1 MVYGCRMFPQFP
13 STARALAAIVALV
26 PLPALAD
33 DAAGEAVIRRWIEGQ
48 QDVKSLAIT
57 FRQEREL
64 KGLKKPV
71 VATGQIWLDREGR
84 MRWQIGDPAKTIA
97 IYQDKEVQ
105 VIHPEKKLLERR
117 LLGADTGN
125 QSEMEKAFLESGIP
139 DSLADFRKFFRI
151 LGTSADGNLDRVK
164 LEVKDAKA
172 QTALTGMDFLIDR
185 SSNLLAGYDISF
197 RDGSRIRTRFLQV
210 KKNSS
215 FEAALFKPDTTGYT
229 LKELAR

>member
-1 MVYGCRMFPQFP
+1 MVYGCRMLPHFP
-13 STARALAAIVALV
+13 SAARALVAIVALV

-33 DAAGEAVIRRWIEGQ
+33 DAAGESVIRRWIEGQ
-48 QDVKSLAIT
+48 QDVKSLSIT

-71 VATGQIWLDREGR
+71 VAAGQIWLDRQGR
-84 MRWQIGDPAKTIA
+84 MRWQLGDPAKTIA
-97 IYQDKEVQ
+97 IYQDKEVR
-105 VIHPEKKLLERR
+105 VLHPEKKLLERR
-117 LLGADTGN
+117 VLGTDTGN

-139 DSLADFRKFFRI
+139 DSLADFQKFFRI
-151 LGTSADGNLDRVK
+151 LGSSADGKLDRVK

-197 RDGSRIRTRFLQV
+197 RDGSSIRTRFLQV
-210 KKNSS
+210 KKNAA
-215 FEAALFKPDTTGYT
+215 FEAALFQPDTTGFT
-229 LKELAR
+229 VKELAR

>member
-1 MVYGCRMFPQFP
+1 MVYACRMIPRFP
-13 STARALAAIVALV
+13 SAGRALAAILALA
-26 PLPALAD
+26 PLFASAD
-33 DAAGEAVIRRWIEGQ
+33 DAAGEAVIKRWIDGQ
-48 QDVKSLAIT
+48 KDVKSLAIT

-71 VATGQIWLDREGR
+71 VATGQIWLDRQGR

-97 IYQDKEVQ
+97 IYQDKEVR

-117 LLGADTGN
+117 VLGADTGN
-125 QSEMEKAFLESGIP
+125 QSEMEKTFLESGIP
-139 DSLADFRKFFRI
+139 DSPEGFRKFFRI
-151 LGTSADGNLDRVK
+151 IGNSRDGNLDRVK

-197 RDGSRIRTRFLQV
+197 RDGSNIRTRFLQV
-210 KKNSS
+210 KKNSA
-215 FEAALFKPDTTGYT
+215 FDPALFQTDTTGYT
-229 LKELAR
+229 VKELAR

>member
-1 MVYGCRMFPQFP
+1 MVYGWGMFPHFP
-13 STARALAAIVALV
+13 YNARALVAIVALV
-26 PLPALAD
+26 PLPVLANE
-33 DAAGEAVIRRWIEGQ
+33 AAGEAVVRRWIEGQ
-48 QDVKSLAIT
+48 KDLKSLAIT

-71 VATGQIWLDREGR
+71 VATGQIWLDRQGR
-84 MRWQIGDPAKTIA
+84 MRWQIGEPAKTIA

-105 VIHPEKKLLERR
+105 VLHPEKKLLERR
-117 LLGADTGN
+117 VLGADNGN

-139 DSLADFRKFFRI
+139 DSLADFQKFFRI
-151 LGTSADGNLDRVK
+151 LGTTADGNLDRVK

-197 RDGSRIRTRFLQV
+197 RDGSSIRTRFLQV
-210 KKNSS
+210 KKNSA
-215 FEAALFKPDTTGYT
+215 FDAALFRPDTTGFT
-229 LKELAR
+229 IKELAR

>member
-1 MVYGCRMFPQFP
+1 MVYGWRMLPHFP
-13 STARALAAIVALV
+13 SVARALIAIATLV

-33 DAAGEAVIRRWIEGQ
+33 DASGEAVVRRWIEGQ
-48 QDVKSLAIT
+48 QDVKSLAII

-71 VATGQIWLDREGR
+71 VATGQIWLDRLGR
-84 MRWQIGDPAKTIA
+84 MRWQIGEPAKTIA

-117 LLGADTGN
+117 VLGADAGN

-139 DSLADFRKFFRI
+139 VSLDGFQKFFRI
-151 LGTSADGNLDRVK
+151 LGSSTDGNLDRVK

-172 QTALTGMDFLIDR
+172 QTALTAMDFLIDR

-197 RDGSRIRTRFLQV
+197 RDGSSIRTRFLQV
-210 KKNSS
+210 KKNAA
-215 FEAALFKPDTTGYT
+215 FQPALFQPDTTGFT
-229 LKELAR
+229 VKELAP